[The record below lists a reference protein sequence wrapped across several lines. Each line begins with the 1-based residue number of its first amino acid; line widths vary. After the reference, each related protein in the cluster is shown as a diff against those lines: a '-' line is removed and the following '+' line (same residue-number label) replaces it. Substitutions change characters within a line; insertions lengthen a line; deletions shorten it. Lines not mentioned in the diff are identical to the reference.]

1 MTKLFISIGTIV
13 LLSGA
18 IFAQGGTVKGR
29 ITQGVSNPIHDASV
43 QITAIKAS
51 VVTDDDGKY
60 VLTGVPAGKYTVR
73 AHMEGFSDQTRV
85 IEVAAGETIQ
95 ADFDL
100 EVGGLRAEVTVTAGG
115 VEQTLFEAF
124 QTVTALGSGQV
135 LGRQTAS
142 LGEVLDGEA
151 GVAKRSFGVGS
162 SRPVVRGFD
171 GDRVLV
177 LQDGVRTGSLGSG
190 SGDHGET
197 SDVPSAERI
206 EVVKGP
212 GTLLYGSNALGGV
225 VNVVSDD
232 EKESHK
238 GFKGFLTTGTASVDR
253 SGLVSGGGDY
263 GSGKIAVRG
272 GFTIQRTGDYS
283 TPVGKILNSSSR
295 NNAGNIGGGYYGQKV
310 YGTGLLSTS
319 VRRYGIPFGGY
330 FEGEDVDID
339 IRQQNRGLR
348 YSGGFRNLKN
358 SAIDSVQFSLDYV
371 SYEHKEIEIDGAVES
386 IGSVFD
392 NKTFSYRSLF
402 EQRKRGAMTGRFGF
416 EGFDRTFQVNG
427 AEQLITGKVRHNSFS
442 AFTLQEYSKDRM
454 KFQFGARVE
463 SNRLNP
469 TTVAYRDR
477 NFTGVSFG
485 AGVNFSTWKGGA
497 FIFNY
502 TNSYRA
508 PALEELYNQGPH
520 IGTLTYEIG
529 NQTLKNERANG
540 LDVSVRHQSD
550 RFRLTG
556 DIYLYRINDFI
567 YFSYVDDNA
576 DGRIDIEDGLPVAK
590 YAQSDAQY
598 LGAEFTS
605 EAIINDKVTAIFGG
619 DFVHANLT
627 NNENLPRITPAR
639 LKTGLDL
646 RAGSLTLRPEVSF
659 TAPQERIAPLETR
672 TAGYGLAGVS
682 GMYTIG
688 RDHTSHIF
696 TLGVNNLTDRIYRN
710 HLSFIKNL
718 APEPG
723 RGIRFGYTVRFF

>member
-1 MTKLFISIGTIV
+1 
-13 LLSGA
+13 
-18 IFAQGGTVKGR
+18 
-29 ITQGVSNPIHDASV
+29 
-43 QITAIKAS
+43 
-51 VVTDDDGKY
+51 
-60 VLTGVPAGKYTVR
+60 
-73 AHMEGFSDQTRV
+73 
-85 IEVAAGETIQ
+85 
-95 ADFDL
+95 
-100 EVGGLRAEVTVTAGG
+100 
-115 VEQTLFEAF
+115 
-124 QTVTALGSGQV
+124 
-135 LGRQTAS
+135 
-142 LGEVLDGEA
+142 
-151 GVAKRSFGVGS
+151 
-162 SRPVVRGFD
+162 
-171 GDRVLV
+171 
-177 LQDGVRTGSLGSG
+177 
-190 SGDHGET
+190 
-197 SDVPSAERI
+197 
-206 EVVKGP
+206 
-212 GTLLYGSNALGGV
+212 
-225 VNVVSDD
+225 
-232 EKESHK
+232 
-238 GFKGFLTTGTASVDR
+238 
-253 SGLVSGGGDY
+253 
-263 GSGKIAVRG
+263 
-272 GFTIQRTGDYS
+272 
-283 TPVGKILNSSSR
+283 
-295 NNAGNIGGGYYGQKV
+295 
-310 YGTGLLSTS
+310 
-319 VRRYGIPFGGY
+319 
-330 FEGEDVDID
+330 
-339 IRQQNRGLR
+339 
-348 YSGGFRNLKN
+348 
-358 SAIDSVQFSLDYV
+358 
-371 SYEHKEIEIDGAVES
+371 
-386 IGSVFD
+386 
-392 NKTFSYRSLF
+392 
-402 EQRKRGAMTGRFGF
+402 MTGRFGF

-454 KFQFGARVE
+454 KIQFGARVE

-469 TTVAYRDR
+469 TNVAYRDR

-497 FIFNY
+497 FIVNY

-590 YAQSDAQY
+590 YAQSDARY

-605 EAIINDKVTAIFGG
+605 EAIINDNVTAIFGG
-619 DFVHANLT
+619 DLVHANLT

-646 RAGSLTLRPEVSF
+646 RVGSLTLRPEVSF